1 MNTRLL
7 PLLRDPNDQAPLE
20 LHAFAAEPG
29 FTSAQAAPSGP
40 SVDFTASRVRE
51 GVLVQ
56 PQTGRWY
63 PIEDGLPSLFADA
76 LRVGGQR
83 EREAAF
89 AHRHRSL
96 FRELGLSSDEGS
108 SSSQGSSQGSAHG
121 SGNSNGSG
129 SSDDFAR
136 IDSERAARDE
146 QAEAYD
152 AMPALRALELF
163 ERPAYTR
170 AIENALGGALPGAQ
184 GSLPLLEAGCGTG
197 RHTGFFAQACDEL
210 VAVDM
215 SRDSI
220 ERNRVRHAGRTRAT
234 IHFVHADLTHL
245 PLRSASFCATAHCG
259 VYEHIPS
266 RELRQQ
272 FLEHARRTLSP
283 GGTLLLSAYRYA
295 GLARLFEKQGE
306 HAGGIPFVRFT
317 QAELRAEVEPFFEI
331 KAFRENLAIY
341 MSMLTAAPRAQA

>member
-7 PLLRDPNDQAPLE
+7 ALLRDPNDQVPLE
-20 LHAFAAEPG
+20 LHAFTREPG
-29 FTSAQAAPSGP
+29 FSSSQAATS
-40 SVDFTASRVRE
+40 STSDSSRVRE

-83 EREAAF
+83 EREATF
-89 AHRHRSL
+89 AHRHRNH
-96 FRELGLSSDEGS
+96 FQDLGLSTEEGS
-108 SSSQGSSQGSAHG
+108 SSSASGSA
-121 SGNSNGSG
+121 SG
-129 SSDDFAR
+129 SATGSDSAEDFAR

-152 AMPALRALELF
+152 RMLALRALELF
-163 ERPAYTR
+163 ERPAYVG
-170 AIENALGGALPGAQ
+170 AIKNALNGAQPGAP
-184 GSLPLLEAGCGTG
+184 GNLPLLEAGCGTG
-197 RHTGFFAQACDEL
+197 RHTGFFAESCDEL

-234 IHFVHADLTHL
+234 IHFIHADLTHL

-272 FLEHARRTLSP
+272 FLQHAQRTLAP
-283 GGTLLLSAYRYA
+283 QGTLLLSAYRYA
-295 GLARLFEKQGE
+295 GLARLFEKEGE
-306 HAGGIPFVRFT
+306 HEGGIPFVRFT
-317 QAELRAEVEPFFEI
+317 EDELRGEVEPFFEI
-331 KAFRENLAIY
+331 KTFRENLAIY
-341 MSMLTAAPRAQA
+341 MSMLTATPRAQC

>member
-7 PLLRDPNDQAPLE
+7 PLLRDPNDQAALE
-20 LHAFAAEPG
+20 LHAFASEPG
-29 FTSAQAAPSGP
+29 FSSAQASPTSTSG
-40 SVDFTASRVRE
+40 AWALSRVRE

-56 PQTGRWY
+56 PQTNRWY

-83 EREAAF
+83 EREAGF
-89 AHRHRSL
+89 ARRHLER
-96 FRELGLSSDEGS
+96 FGELGLSAD
-108 SSSQGSSQGSAHG
+108 Q
-121 SGNSNGSG
+121 GSG
-129 SSDDFAR
+129 SSEASPGGLNVSGDFAR

-152 AMPALRALELF
+152 RMLALHALELF
-163 ERPAYTR
+163 ERPAYKN
-170 AIENALGGALPGAQ
+170 AIENALDGATLGAPGN
-184 GSLPLLEAGCGTG
+184 LPLLEAGCGTG
-197 RHTGFFAQACDEL
+197 RHTGLFASLCDEL
-210 VAVDM
+210 IAVDM

-234 IHFVHADLTHL
+234 VHFVHADLTHL
-245 PLRSASFCATAHCG
+245 PLSSGSFCATAHCG

-272 FLEHARRTLSP
+272 FLAHARRTLAP
-283 GGTLLLSAYRYA
+283 GGTLMLSAYRYA
-295 GLARLFEKQGE
+295 GLAKLFEKEGE

-317 QAELRAEVEPFFEI
+317 EDELRAEVEPFFEI
-331 KAFRENLAIY
+331 KSFRENLAVY
-341 MSMLTAAPRAQA
+341 MSMLTGTPRADA

>member
-20 LHAFAAEPG
+20 LHAFEAEPG
-29 FTSAQAAPSGP
+29 FSSSPVSPENISLRTSAP
-40 SVDFTASRVRE
+40 SRVRE

-83 EREAAF
+83 DREARF
-89 AHRHRSL
+89 ARRHL
-96 FRELGLSSDEGS
+96 NHFRDLDLNAEV
-108 SSSQGSSQGSAHG
+108 AA
-121 SGNSNGSG
+121 SGASEINGTN
-129 SSDDFAR
+129 DFAR
-136 IDSERAARDE
+136 MDSERQARDE

-152 AMPALRALELF
+152 RMLALSALEWF
-163 ERPAYTR
+163 ERPAYR
-170 AIENALGGALPGAQ
+170 NAIQDALDGKGAGAPGN
-184 GSLPLLEAGCGTG
+184 LPLLEAGCGTG
-197 RHTGFFAQACDEL
+197 RLTGLFAGMWDEV

-245 PLRSASFCATAHCG
+245 PLRDASFCATAHCG

-272 FLEHARRTLSP
+272 FLHHARRTLSP
-283 GGTLLLSAYRYA
+283 QGTLLLSAYRYA
-295 GLARLFEKQGE
+295 GLAKLFEKEGE

-317 QAELRAEVEPFFEI
+317 EEELRAEIEPFFEI
-331 KAFRENLAIY
+331 KAFRENLGIY
-341 MSMLTAAPRAQA
+341 MSMVTGTPRDDA

>member
-20 LHAFAAEPG
+20 LHAFEAEPG
-29 FTSAQAAPSGP
+29 FSSSSAAPESAP
-40 SVDFTASRVRE
+40 PSRVRE

-56 PQTGRWY
+56 SGTGRWY

-83 EREAAF
+83 EREALF
-89 AHRHRSL
+89 AQRHRNR
-96 FRELGLSSDEGS
+96 FRDLDLSVES
-108 SSSQGSSQGSAHG
+108 HT
-121 SGNSNGSG
+121 SGASEVGGVNGASG
-129 SSDDFAR
+129 TNDFAR
-136 IDSERAARDE
+136 MDSERQARDE

-152 AMPALRALELF
+152 RMLALSALEWF
-163 ERPAYTR
+163 ERPAYGR
-170 AIENALGGALPGAQ
+170 AIQDALDGTGAGAPGN
-184 GSLPLLEAGCGTG
+184 LPLLEAGCGTG
-197 RHTGFFAQACDEL
+197 RLTGLFAGMWDEV

-220 ERNRVRHAGRTRAT
+220 ERARVRHAGRTRAT

-245 PLRSASFCATAHCG
+245 PLRDASFCATAHCG

-272 FLEHARRTLSP
+272 FLDHARRTLSP
-283 GGTLLLSAYRYA
+283 QGTLLLSAYRYA
-295 GLARLFEKQGE
+295 GLAKLFGKEGE

-317 QAELRAEVEPFFEI
+317 EEELRGEIEPFFEI
-331 KAFRENLAIY
+331 KGFRENLGIY
-341 MSMLTAAPRAQA
+341 MSMVTGTPRADA

>member
-20 LHAFAAEPG
+20 LHAFEAEPG
-29 FTSAQAAPSGP
+29 FSSSAPESTKSP
-40 SVDFTASRVRE
+40 SRVRE

-56 PQTGRWY
+56 PRTGRWY

-83 EREAAF
+83 EREARF
-89 AHRHRSL
+89 ARRHGNH
-96 FRELGLSSDEGS
+96 FRDLNLSEEAGASGASETSGANGNAS
-108 SSSQGSSQGSAHG
+108 GAH
-121 SGNSNGSG
+121 
-129 SSDDFAR
+129 DFAR
-136 IDSERAARDE
+136 MDSERAARDE

-152 AMPALRALELF
+152 RMLALSALEWF
-163 ERPAYTR
+163 ERPAYRR
-170 AIENALGGALPGAQ
+170 AIQDALDGTGAGAPGN
-184 GSLPLLEAGCGTG
+184 LPLLEAGCGTG
-197 RHTGFFAQACDEL
+197 RLTGLFAGMWDEV

-245 PLRSASFCATAHCG
+245 PLREASFCATAHCG

-272 FLEHARRTLSP
+272 FLHHARRTLSP

-295 GLARLFEKQGE
+295 GLAKLFEKEGE

-317 QAELRAEVEPFFEI
+317 EDELRGEVEPFFEI
-331 KAFRENLAIY
+331 KSFRDNLGIY
-341 MSMLTAAPRAQA
+341 MSMVTGTPREDA

>member
-20 LHAFAAEPG
+20 LHAFEAEPG
-29 FTSAQAAPSGP
+29 FSSAPVAPENTSSRALAP
-40 SVDFTASRVRE
+40 SRVRE

-83 EREAAF
+83 EREAQF
-89 AHRHRSL
+89 ARRHL
-96 FRELGLSSDEGS
+96 NHFGDLDLNAEV
-108 SSSQGSSQGSAHG
+108 AA
-121 SGNSNGSG
+121 SGASEINGTN
-129 SSDDFAR
+129 DFAR
-136 IDSERAARDE
+136 MDSERAARDE

-152 AMPALRALELF
+152 RMLALSALEWF
-163 ERPAYTR
+163 ERPAYR
-170 AIENALGGALPGAQ
+170 KAIQDALDGTGAGAPGN
-184 GSLPLLEAGCGTG
+184 LPLLEAGCGTG
-197 RHTGFFAQACDEL
+197 RLTGLFAGMWDEV

-220 ERNRVRHAGRTRAT
+220 ERNRVRHMGRTRAT
-234 IHFVHADLTHL
+234 IHFLHADLTHL
-245 PLRSASFCATAHCG
+245 PLRDESFCATAHCG

-272 FLEHARRTLSP
+272 FLDHARRTLSP
-283 GGTLLLSAYRYA
+283 QGTLLLSAYRYA
-295 GLARLFEKQGE
+295 GLAKLFEKEGE

-317 QAELRAEVEPFFEI
+317 QEELRAEIEPFFEI
-331 KAFRENLAIY
+331 KSFRENLGIY
-341 MSMLTAAPRAQA
+341 MSMVTGTPREDA